1 MIISS
6 IILAFSSSIDSLGI
20 GITYGIK
27 NTIISNTGK
36 LLLFFISFVTA
47 LISLY
52 FGNSIRIFL
61 SEFMAKLLGSM
72 ILIII
77 GGSVLFSNFKKDGK
91 KFNLIKTSACYDIDN
106 SKTIDFKESIFLGF
120 ALSIDNFCIG
130 IGASIIGINYTIFPV
145 LVSFFQ
151 FILLNFGNYLG
162 RKIYNLNV
170 LNNFPYSIISGII
183 LILIGIFRFFYK

>member
-27 NTIISNTGK
+27 NTIVSNTGK

-77 GGSVLFSNFKKDGK
+77 GGSVLFSNLKKDGK
-91 KFNLIKTSACYDIDN
+91 KFNLIRNSTCYDIDN
-106 SKTIDFKESIFLGF
+106 SKTIDFKESLFLGF

-162 RKIYNLNV
+162 RKIYKLNV